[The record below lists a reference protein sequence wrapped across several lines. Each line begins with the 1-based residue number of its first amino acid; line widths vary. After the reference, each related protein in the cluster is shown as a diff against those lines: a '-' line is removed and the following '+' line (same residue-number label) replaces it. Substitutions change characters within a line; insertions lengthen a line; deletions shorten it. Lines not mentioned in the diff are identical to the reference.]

1 VRGQASSRLGGPRAR
16 IAAVSVAILVAT
28 SCNSSDGGH
37 SATAPPPP
45 PGLVTAL
52 GRIEPRDGIT
62 RIAGPSRPSVVV
74 AKLLVDEGDHVAEGQ
89 AMAELDTMDA
99 DQAAVTKARAALKN
113 AEAAMARVVP
123 LVEQRIA
130 SREALDTAELAVDT
144 ARADLA
150 AAQAVLGLD
159 VVRAPAPGRIV
170 KIYTRRGERV
180 GQAGFAEIA
189 QTDQMFVVAEVY
201 ETDVGRV
208 AVGQSATARSPAIAG
223 ELTGTVDRI
232 GTKVGKQDVLATD
245 PVARTDARVVEV
257 RVKLADSP
265 KAASLSNLQV
275 EVAIQTADRK

>member
-1 VRGQASSRLGGPRAR
+1 MRGQASSRLGDVRAR
-16 IAAVSVAILVAT
+16 LAAVSVAILVTT

-37 SATAPPPP
+37 SATAAPPPP

-52 GRIEPRDGIT
+52 GRIEPRDGIL
-62 RIAGPSRPSVVV
+62 RVAGPSRPSVVV

-159 VVRAPAPGRIV
+159 VVRAPAAGRIV
-170 KIYTRRGERV
+170 KIYARRGERV

-189 QTDQMFVVAEVY
+189 QTDQMYVVAEVY
-201 ETDVGRV
+201 
-208 AVGQSATARSPAIAG
+208 
-223 ELTGTVDRI
+223 
-232 GTKVGKQDVLATD
+232 
-245 PVARTDARVVEV
+245 
-257 RVKLADSP
+257 
-265 KAASLSNLQV
+265 
-275 EVAIQTADRK
+275 